1 MQKVDEELT
10 KLNATLDNI
19 KNARPFEDL
28 TVRVTY
34 VYANLVID

>member
-1 MQKVDEELT
+1 MERVDEELV

-28 TVRVTY
+28 TVCLDARD
-34 VYANLVID
+34 IERCD